1 MKSGGLL
8 WAGLGALLAGGA
20 LAAWLQFRE
29 KPAPAATAA
38 ASEAPP
44 SELTVPGVIR
54 ARHVVLVGAPID
66 GTLEAMDLLDGQEVF
81 EGQLLA
87 RVRSQR
93 LDVELEEAKL
103 EAERLQERVNSLD
116 SQLIAARLEASR
128 AEADAARARAA
139 LAIAEKDYLR
149 QKTLL
154 AEGATPRLT
163 YEKAE
168 REYQALKSEAEAL
181 AGMAQTT
188 QARLE
193 VTQKN
198 LDEARRL
205 LAEKE
210 RDLETVESRIQE
222 GAIHSPVD
230 GVLLSHRAG
239 PGDEVTAE
247 MKDLFQIAVS
257 LAELNFVAPI
267 TPDQEKRVQAGQP
280 VIIQIAELGGL
291 PAEGVIKSASKGEL
305 VVEFTSPGAAV
316 RPGLSAQARV
326 PLAAVSEAPP
336 RTSSESR

>member
-8 WAGLGALLAGGA
+8 WAALGALVAGGA

-38 ASEAPP
+38 ASETPP

-54 ARHVVLVGAPID
+54 ARHVVLVASPID
-66 GTLEAMDLLDGQEVF
+66 GIVESMDVLDGQDVF

-93 LDVELEEAKL
+93 LDLELEEAKL
-103 EAERLQERVNSLD
+103 EAERLRERVNNLD
-116 SQLIAARLEASR
+116 AQLIAARLEASR
-128 AEADAARARAA
+128 AEADSARARAA
-139 LAIAEKDYLR
+139 LAVAERDYLR

-168 REYQALKSEAEAL
+168 REYQTLKSESDAL
-181 AGMAQTT
+181 AGMAQAA
-188 QARLE
+188 QARVE

-205 LAEKE
+205 LAAKE

-222 GAIHSPVD
+222 GAIYSPVD
-230 GVLLSHRAG
+230 GVLIAHRAA
-239 PGDEVTAE
+239 PGDEVTAD

-267 TPDQEKRVQAGQP
+267 TPDQEKQLQAGQP
-280 VIIQIAELGGL
+280 VMIQVAELGGL

-326 PLAAVSEAPP
+326 PLVSGPPP